1 MKRPMLIS
9 GITMLIAAAPL
20 MIFSTEGAIV
30 MLLTGALA
38 FVLYLIKPLKLRRFI
53 IIPAIA
59 LATIMVSTSFLTY
72 TNLRIQPALTHDNTT
87 AYLSGKVI
95 STPVNANGYI
105 SFVLKTEKIGDTDQ
119 SLKIDVV
126 LPATDNDCPEL
137 YDYISINE
145 AHLQV
150 NRNENLQYDLSGA
163 ADGILLFASGDK
175 AEILWQCERTPY
187 YYCLRFRELVSNQID
202 DYMLQE
208 YSGILKG
215 LMFGG
220 STNVP
225 SEVAKAFRSSGVSHL
240 LAVSGLHTSLWCGLI
255 IFLFKLLHIPTK
267 IRNVFC
273 VIFLLCFCT
282 ITGFTP
288 SVLRSS
294 LMSLLL
300 FSAPFARTEPDSL
313 NSLGFAGSVLIL
325 SNPYVVFN
333 LSFQL
338 SLCATLGVLLVA
350 HYESRIRKAFRR
362 IKIRPLRAIL
372 NYAVCSFLL
381 SAGAGLFTMPVSAF
395 NFGTLSVCAPITNIL
410 SVKPAFYAMICG
422 TIATATSYIKLGI
435 VQKLTIFLYNICEL
449 LLKIV
454 TEITTKISGFTYCT
468 IPVHKGWLLNA
479 LFIGC
484 LIIAFGYIIY
494 KLKSNKKIIEITAVT
509 AVVVIFIN
517 IFIPILPTPFRD
529 TVTVVSSGNNINLII
544 RSGTHYAY
552 IVNSD
557 TTYPSSVYNYL
568 PKATC
573 ESLDYWL
580 VTYATYDTSAD
591 LERLPY
597 NITPK
602 EIVITPYIKKICLTK
617 SIPLPQNTIISSQG
631 SYTLNNQINF
641 EIIDTYSAKY
651 VIIRGND
658 KKVFVHLH
666 GSSDLADFVDVSEGD
681 VFIFNGKIPDD
692 IPASAQQIIISGTAD
707 FINNEK
713 YNKFIT
719 MGESVHLTALEG
731 DVKINI

>member
-9 GITMLIAAAPL
+9 GITMLIVAAIL

-38 FVLYLIKPLKLRRFI
+38 FVLYLIKPLKLRQFI
-53 IIPAIA
+53 IIPTITLAIV
-59 LATIMVSTSFLTY
+59 LVSTSFLTY
-72 TNLRIQPALTHDNTT
+72 THFKIKPTLTHDNTIT
-87 AYLSGKVI
+87 YISGKII
-95 STPVNANGYI
+95 STPVNSNGYVR
-105 SFVLKTEKIGDTDQ
+105 FVLKTDKIGNADQ
-119 SLKIDVV
+119 SLKIDVSV
-126 LPATDNDCPEL
+126 PSDSNASPEL
-137 YDYISINE
+137 YDYVSIND

-150 NRNENLQYDLSGA
+150 SKNENLQYDLSGA
-163 ADGILLFASGDK
+163 ADGILLFARGDK
-175 AEILWQCERTPY
+175 AEALWQCEKTPY
-187 YYCLRFRELVSNQID
+187 YYCLHFRELVSKQID
-202 DYMLQE
+202 SFMLPE

-215 LMFGG
+215 LIFGG
-220 STNVP
+220 SNGVP
-225 SEVAKAFRSSGVSHL
+225 DAVAESFRNSGVAHL

-255 IFLFKLLHIPTK
+255 IFLFKLFHIPTK

-273 VIFLLCFCT
+273 IIFLAGFCI

-300 FSAPFARTEPDSL
+300 FSSPFARTEPDSL
-313 NSLGFAGSVLIL
+313 NSLGFAGSVLLL
-325 SNPYVVFN
+325 SNPYVVCN

-350 HYESRIRKAFRR
+350 HYEKTIRKIFKI
-362 IKIRPLRAIL
+362 IKFRPLRGLL

-395 NFGTLSVCAPITNIL
+395 NFGTLSICAPITNIL

-422 TIATATSYIKLGI
+422 TAATATSYVRLGI
-435 VQKLTIFLYNICEL
+435 VQKITIFLYNISEL
-449 LLKIV
+449 LLKFV
-454 TEITTKISGFTYCT
+454 TKITTGISDFTYCT

-479 LFIGC
+479 LFVGC
-484 LIIAFGYIIY
+484 IILAAGYVIY
-494 KLKSNKKIIEITAVT
+494 RLKPNKKLIAITAI
-509 AVVVIFIN
+509 AVIMAIFIN
-517 IFIPILPTPFRD
+517 IFIPILPTPYRD

-568 PKATC
+568 PNATC

-580 VTYATYDTSAD
+580 MTYATHESCTD
-591 LERLPY
+591 LERLPA
-597 NITPK
+597 NITPQ
-602 EIVITPYIKKICLTK
+602 ETVITPYIKKICLTE
-617 SIPLPQNTIISSQG
+617 SISLPQNTIISPQG
-631 SYTLNNQINF
+631 NYTLNNQINF
-641 EIIDTYSAKY
+641 KIIDTYSAKY
-651 VIIRGND
+651 AIIRGNN

-666 GSSDLADFVDVSEGD
+666 GSTDLARLVDVSEGD
-681 VFIFNGKIPDD
+681 VFIFNGKAPES

-707 FINNEK
+707 FINNK
-713 YNKFIT
+713 NYNNFINK
-719 MGESVHLTALEG
+719 GEDIHLTALEG
-731 DVKINI
+731 DIKINL